1 MATAE
6 MVAMAFSGL
15 QALEHITAVAVA
27 AELL

>member
-1 MATAE
+1 MA
-6 MVAMAFSGL
+6 MVAMVEMVFSGL